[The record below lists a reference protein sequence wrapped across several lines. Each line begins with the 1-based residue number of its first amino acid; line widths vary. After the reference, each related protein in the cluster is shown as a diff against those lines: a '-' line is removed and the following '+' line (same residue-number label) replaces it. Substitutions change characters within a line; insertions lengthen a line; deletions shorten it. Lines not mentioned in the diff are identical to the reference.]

1 MSLRKIRRWL
11 RKRASE
17 QQIRP
22 RRAEVL
28 AEIAKDLNLPTL
40 PKFKVAG
47 EGGHDGIYYLSHDNK
62 PLGVLR
68 LVNPYKKRIPPSD
81 EMPFA
86 LEDSDKR
93 IARERDAYT
102 LASPLKL
109 TPKPLWYR
117 EDALMCEWLPYKPLH
132 KTLLANPHQ
141 AWPMLMRAA
150 DAVGELH
157 KTGLT
162 HMDVSLA
169 NIIADADMQHLVFVD
184 FEYSPAP
191 TLNVAEQKLY
201 DHLRLVE
208 STWKF
213 IPADERGNWQGWFN
227 TFEKHVDADMR
238 KVNIQKLAPA
248 LGRLLKA
255 DGLGEALRSLF
266 KPQA

>member
-28 AEIAKDLNLPTL
+28 AAIAKDLNLPTL
-40 PKFKVAG
+40 PTFKVAG
-47 EGGHDGIYYLSHDNK
+47 EGGHDGIYYLSHEGK

-68 LVNPYKKRIPPSD
+68 LVNPFKKRIPPGD

-86 LEDSDKR
+86 LEDSSKR

-102 LASPLKL
+102 VGAAFNL
-109 TPKPLWYR
+109 TPKPLWHCD
-117 EDALMCEWLPYKPLH
+117 DALMCEWLPYTPLH
-132 KTLLANPHQ
+132 KALLANPHN
-141 AWPMLMRAA
+141 AWPMLARAT
-150 DAVGELH
+150 DAVGALH
-157 KTGLT
+157 KTGIT

-184 FEYSPAP
+184 FEYSPSP
-191 TLNVAEQKLY
+191 QLSLAEQKLY

-213 IPADERGNWQGWFN
+213 IPAGERGNWQAWFN

-238 KVNIQKLAPA
+238 KVNIEKLEPA

-255 DGLGEALRSLF
+255 DGLGDALRNLF
-266 KPQA
+266 AR